1 MARCSIQLSRRIA
14 RAEYFCAA
22 GGDRLIIRKS
32 RFQSQAVTH
41 EQAFFSLVQHR
52 TSNAAK

>member
-32 RFQSQAVTH
+32 RFQSQTVTP